1 MSLKNGFRVREEEGG
16 VAFLARDCYNS
27 GPGTSSSFHLAQEQ
41 STRVG
46 PGRDEV
52 SQAGKQGSVMP
63 YKGIWIHFLAMA
75 VWGPRIAREEVGQN
89 EVTLFAIGEGI
100 RGKGDLKQVDQ

>member
-16 VAFLARDCYNS
+16 VAFLASDCSNP
-27 GPGTSSSFHLAQEQ
+27 GPGTSSSFHLARKQ
-41 STRVG
+41 SAREG

-63 YKGIWIHFLAMA
+63 YKGIWIRFLAMG
-75 VWGPRIAREEVGQN
+75 VCGGVRDSR
-89 EVTLFAIGEGI
+89 
-100 RGKGDLKQVDQ
+100 RGWAG

>member
-16 VAFLARDCYNS
+16 VAFLARDCYYS
-27 GPGTSSSFHLAQEQ
+27 GLGTSSSFRLAQEQ
-41 STRVG
+41 SARGG

-63 YKGIWIHFLAMA
+63 YKGIWIRFLAMA
-75 VWGPRIAREEVGQN
+75 VWGSGIAGEEAGQ
-89 EVTLFAIGEGI
+89 
-100 RGKGDLKQVDQ
+100 